1 MGLCEAAITSEPQAS
16 FQQPAKELAL
26 GTRVREEGNPLSAL
40 QKFKTW
46 SGTWKQCGLM
56 NAPQGP
62 CSAPHVG
69 DHRSP
74 GGPKRQSEIRKAG
87 LSPPQLA
94 LASHPLP

>member
-16 FQQPAKELAL
+16 FQQPAKGLVL
-26 GTRVREEGNPLSAL
+26 GTRVREEGNLLSAL

-62 CSAPHVG
+62 CSAVS
-69 DHRSP
+69 R
-74 GGPKRQSEIRKAG
+74 GGSQEPRGTQEAV
-87 LSPPQLA
+87 
-94 LASHPLP
+94 